1 MEKLNKNQLTNLFN
15 KGTNE
20 LNYGNP
26 LKAIECYKKIL
37 SIKEDN
43 EIVLNNLSYAYFT
56 IGDYINSEKLILK
69 AININKNNPNFY
81 YNLGNLYKRISKL
94 NDAIKNY
101 DMAISLEP
109 NNHDYHYNKGYVL
122 LKQKKYHLAWQFF
135 EKRIFSKK
143 YENKLS
149 NIIKNYL
156 LSSID
161 FAKEKKIAIVAE
173 QGLGDQILFSSM
185 YKNLLNLKINAKFIN
200 DIRLVKI
207 FERSFNNSES
217 ISNNDYSRINDLIT
231 EKYKFLFSGS
241 LGQYF
246 RKNINDFNGEPF
258 LIPNKNKIHK
268 YKEILSK
275 HKFKKFVGI
284 SWKSS
289 NVESGNK
296 SLQLNDLKPLLA
308 NKNIGFVNLQYGNIP
323 ELKAFNSD
331 NNNAII
337 EIEEID
343 LFNQIDDVISLIHC
357 LDAVVTT
364 PTVNIDL
371 AGSIGKKCIVI
382 SPFDCEIFTCSK
394 LNKGKS
400 EWYKNQKTIILDN
413 NLDSIIRK
421 INKHYV

>member
-1 MEKLNKNQLTNLFN
+1 MEKLNKNQLTNLFK

-20 LNYGNP
+20 LNNGDP

-37 SIKEDN
+37 FIKKNN
-43 EIVLNNLSYAYFT
+43 EVVLNNLSYAYFI
-56 IGDYINSEKLILK
+56 IGDYINSEKSILK
-69 AININKNNPNFY
+69 AIDINKNNPNFY
-81 YNLGNLYKRISKL
+81 YNLGNLYKRVSRL
-94 NDAIKNY
+94 DVAIKNY

-109 NNHDYHYNKGYVL
+109 NNHNYYYNKGYVL

-135 EKRIFSKK
+135 EKRIFTKK

-149 NIIKNYL
+149 NLIKNYL
-156 LSSID
+156 VSSID
-161 FAKEKKIAIVAE
+161 FSKEKKIAIVAE

-185 YKNLLNLKINAKFIN
+185 YKNLLDLKVNVKFIN
-200 DIRLVKI
+200 DIRLREI
-207 FERSFNNSES
+207 FERSFDNSES
-217 ISNNDYSRINDLIT
+217 ISNKDYSRIKDLIA

-246 RKNINDFNGEPF
+246 RKNINDFDGEPF
-258 LIPNKNKIHK
+258 LIPNKDKIHK
-268 YKEILSK
+268 YRGILSK

-289 NVESGNK
+289 NIESGNK
-296 SLQLNDLKPLLA
+296 SLLLNDLKPLLA
-308 NKNIGFVNLQYGNIP
+308 NKNIGFVNLQYGNNS
-323 ELKAFNSD
+323 ELKSFNND

-394 LNKGKS
+394 LNEGKS
-400 EWYKNQKTIILDN
+400 EWYKNQKTFIVNDDLDFILKEITR
-413 NLDSIIRK
+413 LL
-421 INKHYV
+421 